1 MTTKNAYLDATPL
14 QKKVTHEHLCGIL
27 AILRAQEMSYQT
39 SHWQAS
45 GLSYYGNH
53 LLFQRLYESV
63 GAEIDGIAEKMVGYL
78 GSESVNLAPQAVKV
92 ATVAV
97 GWAKIECP
105 FHRGLASEKQ
115 LQAAIKAAYDGIKE
129 AKAMTLGL
137 DDFLM
142 AMSNAHDTNA
152 YLLQQVMAAPPA
164 RVAALVERRF
174 KAAPPIAK
182 NAHTVGEP
190 KAPRPVAPNAKDEF
204 YDNPRFY
211 ETHDFAQSGA
221 ISNSEV
227 VAIHAAPELGIPLK
241 KELKKVE
248 QAPVTTGEILSQP
261 GGEQFGTLNRL
272 VVKTEDPDGKQAAQK
287 APRWTF
293 APR

>member
-1 MTTKNAYLDATPL
+1 MTVKNAYLNATPL
-14 QKKVTHEHLCGIL
+14 QRNAVHTLLGEVLS
-27 AILRAQEMSYQT
+27 ILRAQYLSYQT

-63 GAEIDGIAEKMVGYL
+63 TEEIDGIAEKMVGYL

-92 ATVAV
+92 ATHAVA
-97 GWAKIECP
+97 WSKIDCP
-105 FHRGLASEKQ
+105 FHRGLVSEEH
-115 LQAAIKAAYDGIKE
+115 LQAATKAAYDGIKE

-142 AMSNAHDTNA
+142 AMANAHETNA

-164 RVAALVERRF
+164 RMASLVARRF
-174 KAAPPIAK
+174 KAAPLPPK
-182 NAHTVGEP
+182 PEP
-190 KAPRPVAPNAKDEF
+190 PAPKPVAPSAKGDF

-211 ETHDFAQSGA
+211 ETHDFAESGA
-221 ISNSEV
+221 LSNSAV
-227 VAIHAAPELGIPLK
+227 VVEKAAPELDVSTK
-241 KELKKVE
+241 KELKKVKD
-248 QAPVTTGEILSQP
+248 APPTTGEILEEP
-261 GGEQFGTLNRL
+261 GGEQFGTLHRL
-272 VVKTEDPDGKQAAQK
+272 VVETEDPNGKEASRK

-293 APR
+293 APRR

>member
-1 MTTKNAYLDATPL
+1 MTSKNAYSNATPL
-14 QKKVTHEHLCGIL
+14 QKKITHEHLCGIL

-63 GAEIDGIAEKMVGYL
+63 GAEIDGVAEKMVGYL
-78 GSESVNLAPQAVKV
+78 GSESVNLAPQVVRVASIAVR
-92 ATVAV
+92 
-97 GWAKIECP
+97 WAKIKCP

-115 LQAAIKAAYDGIKE
+115 LQAAVKAAYDGIKE

-152 YLLQQVMAAPPA
+152 YLLQQVTAAPPA

-174 KAAPPIAK
+174 GLIVAEK
-182 NAHTVGEP
+182 AHTAGGP
-190 KAPRPVAPNAKDEF
+190 KPPRPVAPNAKDEF

-221 ISNSEV
+221 ISNSKV
-227 VAIHAAPELGIPLK
+227 VAIHAAPELGLPLK
-241 KELKKVE
+241 KEIKKVE
-248 QAPVTTGEILSQP
+248 QAPPTTGEILLEP
-261 GGEQFGTLNRL
+261 GGEQFSTLNRL

-287 APRWTF
+287 AHRWTF